1 MELGIT
7 PIVTSSMIMQL
18 LTGLKLVVYDQSVKE
33 ERDLFESVQKLFGL
47 LLTFITSFVYVVS
60 GMYGPTSELGW
71 MTCGLLIF
79 QLSLSGV
86 IVLLLDEL
94 LQKGYGLGSGISLF
108 IATNICESVMWRAFS
123 PMTMDTG
130 RGKEFEGAVISLFHL
145 LITRKDKIR
154 ALRYAFYRSA
164 LPNLFNLLATVAV
177 FLVVVYFQGFRVE
190 LAVKNPKYRG
200 QQGVYPIRLF
210 YTSNTPIIII
220 SSLTSNLLILSQ
232 MLARRWEGSFL
243 VSLLG
248 RWSHDEQQSR
258 PIGGLIYYLMAPA
271 SLSAAL
277 ADPLQLLCYL
287 VFMLGGCAAVSRLW
301 IEFSGTSSRD
311 VARQLRDEGM
321 TMKGYRDSALI
332 DVLDRY
338 IPTAALL
345 GGLCIGALTVFAD
358 FIGAIGS
365 GTGILLAVTTIF
377 QYFEIFKR
385 EREELGF
392 LGF

>member
-1 MELGIT
+1 M
-7 PIVTSSMIMQL
+7 
-18 LTGLKLVVYDQSVKE
+18 VYDQSVKE

-130 RGKEFEGAVISLFHL
+130 RGKEFEGAVIALFHL

-220 SSLTSNLLILSQ
+220 SSLTSNLL
-232 MLARRWEGSFL
+232 
-243 VSLLG
+243 SLLFPPHYATPTPNVPFFL
-248 RWSHDEQQSR
+248 SSS
-258 PIGGLIYYLMAPA
+258 
-271 SLSAAL
+271 SLT
-277 ADPLQLLCYL
+277 P
-287 VFMLGGCAAVSRLW
+287 
-301 IEFSGTSSRD
+301 SSRRATNSSSPREPTTPSSSTICSW
-311 VARQLRDEGM
+311 ARYARFSVS
-321 TMKGYRDSALI
+321 T
-332 DVLDRY
+332 
-338 IPTAALL
+338 
-345 GGLCIGALTVFAD
+345 
-358 FIGAIGS
+358 
-365 GTGILLAVTTIF
+365 
-377 QYFEIFKR
+377 
-385 EREELGF
+385 
-392 LGF
+392 

>member
-1 MELGIT
+1 
-7 PIVTSSMIMQL
+7 
-18 LTGLKLVVYDQSVKE
+18 
-33 ERDLFESVQKLFGL
+33 
-47 LLTFITSFVYVVS
+47 
-60 GMYGPTSELGW
+60 
-71 MTCGLLIF
+71 
-79 QLSLSGV
+79 
-86 IVLLLDEL
+86 
-94 LQKGYGLGSGISLF
+94 
-108 IATNICESVMWRAFS
+108 
-123 PMTMDTG
+123 
-130 RGKEFEGAVISLFHL
+130 
-145 LITRKDKIR
+145 
-154 ALRYAFYRSA
+154 
-164 LPNLFNLLATVAV
+164 
-177 FLVVVYFQGFRVE
+177 
-190 LAVKNPKYRG
+190 
-200 QQGVYPIRLF
+200 
-210 YTSNTPIIII
+210 
-220 SSLTSNLLILSQ
+220 
-232 MLARRWEGSFL
+232 
-243 VSLLG
+243 
-248 RWSHDEQQSR
+248 
-258 PIGGLIYYLMAPA
+258 MAPA
-271 SLSAAL
+271 SLTAAL
-277 ADPLQLLCYL
+277 ADPIQLLCYL